1 MSKEEEKKVNVIN
14 NNDFLV
20 KLAILKNALLDERKK
35 TENLQKENNI
45 LTEENTIIK
54 EKNNKLNEE
63 NIIKQEQIEKLKEEL
78 IKYKNKNNNNNIHKF
93 FNQFFEEESEKLDN
107 ETLEA
112 LDLLK
117 EENKN
122 LKEEIN
128 SMKNEK
134 NYINKKLNKSIKD

>member
-63 NIIKQEQIEKLKEEL
+63 NIIKQEQIEK
-78 IKYKNKNNNNNIHKF
+78 
-93 FNQFFEEESEKLDN
+93 
-107 ETLEA
+107 
-112 LDLLK
+112 
-117 EENKN
+117 
-122 LKEEIN
+122 
-128 SMKNEK
+128 
-134 NYINKKLNKSIKD
+134 